1 MPLNPTETK
10 AMLIQLFR
18 LTLAVKEQ
26 RTEDA
31 VRAFTTILD
40 SSLEPVAVPA
50 VAGTDINDVAS
61 EGGGDVQLIIS
72 ETVAPPPIVVP
83 EPLIHRSFQVNTVG
97 SAFGDKSELS
107 SISGDEAGE
116 AVSIADNLSEDD
128 ATEEAVDEAEEAV
141 ETEDVDEAEEAVET
155 EDVDEAEEAVETED
169 VEDEDVD
176 EEVDLELEPVRI
188 KKVMYWKDINSG
200 DIYTYLPED
209 EGVGDKVGT
218 YVDGKPVFTV

>member
-31 VRAFTTILD
+31 VRAFTTLLD

-61 EGGGDVQLIIS
+61 EAGGDVQLIIS

-116 AVSIADNLSEDD
+116 AVSIADNMSEDE
-128 ATEEAVDEAEEAV
+128 ATEEAVDEAV
-141 ETEDVDEAEEAVET
+141 ETEDVDEAADEDVEEAADVDEAEEAVET
-155 EDVDEAEEAVETED
+155 EDV
-169 VEDEDVD
+169 EDVD

>member
-61 EGGGDVQLIIS
+61 EAGGDVQLIIS

-116 AVSIADNLSEDD
+116 AVSIADNMSEDE

-141 ETEDVDEAEEAVET
+141 ETEDV
-155 EDVDEAEEAVETED
+155 
-169 VEDEDVD
+169 EDVD

>member
-1 MPLNPTETK
+1 MPLNPAETK

-50 VAGTDINDVAS
+50 LVGVDINDVAS
-61 EGGGDVQLIIS
+61 EAEGDVQLIIS
-72 ETVAPPPIVVP
+72 ETAPPPLNPVA
-83 EPLIHRSFQVNTVG
+83 EPLVHRSFPVNTVG

-116 AVSIADNLSEDD
+116 DVSVINE
-128 ATEEAVDEAEEAV
+128 DEASVAEMASVAEADAEEEGEEV
-141 ETEDVDEAEEAVET
+141 EAE
-155 EDVDEAEEAVETED
+155 
-169 VEDEDVD
+169 

-188 KKVMYWKDINSG
+188 KKVMYWKDVNSG

-218 YVDGKPVFTV
+218 YVDGKPVFTA

>member
-1 MPLNPTETK
+1 MPLNPAETK

-50 VAGTDINDVAS
+50 VAGADINDVAS
-61 EGGGDVQLIIS
+61 EADGDVQLIIS
-72 ETVAPPPIVVP
+72 ETAPPPAPIAVA
-83 EPLIHRSFQVNTVG
+83 EPLVHRSFQLNTVG
-97 SAFGDKSELS
+97 SAFDNKSELS
-107 SISGDEAGE
+107 SISGDEADE
-116 AVSIADNLSEDD
+116 DVSVAEMV
-128 ATEEAVDEAEEAV
+128 EPGAEEA
-141 ETEDVDEAEEAVET
+141 ESDAEEG
-155 EDVDEAEEAVETED
+155 EESGLEEGSCLEEESGA
-169 VEDEDVD
+169 

-188 KKVMYWKDINSG
+188 KKLMYWKDVNSG

-218 YVDGKPVFTV
+218 YVDGKPVFAA